1 MILKPVTSEK
11 VVRMMDMDNTLVFE
25 VERKTK
31 KEEAKKE
38 VEKVFKVKIEK
49 IRSSIK
55 KNKKF
60 VYVKLKKE
68 NPAIDVATKLG
79 MI

>member
-11 VVRMMDMDNTLVFE
+11 VVKMIDVDNTLVFE
-25 VERKTK
+25 VERKYK
-31 KEEAKKE
+31 KEDVRKE
-38 VEKVFKVKIEK
+38 IEKVFNVKVNKV
-49 IRSSIK
+49 RSMFRG
-55 KNKKF
+55 NKKF
-60 VYVKLKKE
+60 VYARLDKK

>member
-11 VVRMMDMDNTLVFE
+11 VVRMIDIENTLVFE
-25 VERKTK
+25 VERKCK
-31 KEEAKKE
+31 KDEVKKE
-38 VEKVFKVKIEK
+38 VENIFDVKVNKV
-49 IRSSIK
+49 RSMFRG
-55 KNKKF
+55 NKKF
-60 VYVKLKKE
+60 VYVKLDKK